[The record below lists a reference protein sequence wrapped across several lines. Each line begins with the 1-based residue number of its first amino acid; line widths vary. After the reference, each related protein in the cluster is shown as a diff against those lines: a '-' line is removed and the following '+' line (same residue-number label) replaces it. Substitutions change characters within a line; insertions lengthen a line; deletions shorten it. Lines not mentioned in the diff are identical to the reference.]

1 MINNEIKSFRW
12 ISFVSKRFA
21 SVDRKG
27 RSAVT
32 SFLATLGICV
42 GVMTLIVV
50 ISVMNGFQ
58 MSFIDSILEI
68 SSFHARVQN
77 IPQETEND
85 FFEFCDKNPQILSVT
100 PFYEAQALM
109 AGEKNGTLT
118 VIIRAVPQN
127 IYQYDEGFNKE
138 IILAEGEFDLGENA
152 QTKYSGKNAIVLGY
166 SLANHLGVTVGD
178 TVNLLMLS
186 GSSDVELFSED
197 RIFTVTGIFS
207 CGYQEINSG
216 YAFIS
221 INKAAEYFGKQSKK
235 SYGLKFVHYD
245 REMKIINQI
254 QKTFPDC
261 KADSWRN
268 YNRSFFSALKVEK
281 NMLMFLVALIFIVV
295 AVNIYNGMRR
305 IVFERKSEIAI
316 LSALG
321 AKKWGIKAV
330 FIFKGFVSG
339 FFGAIVGMILGIIIA
354 HNSDVVFTI
363 LSKIMFFFQ
372 YIFTAITEP
381 ENLMYIQENSTY
393 RIYAEIPARIF
404 PKEVAVIT
412 LFGIISP
419 LAASWA
425 ASKNVLKM
433 TVSEVLRYE

>member
-12 ISFVSKRFA
+12 ISFVSKRFS

-85 FFEFCDKNPQILSVT
+85 FFEFCDNNPQILSVT

-109 AGEKNGTLT
+109 AGEKNGTSS

-254 QKTFPDC
+254 QKNFPDC

-381 ENLMYIQENSTY
+381 ENLMYIQDNSTY

>member
-1 MINNEIKSFRW
+1 MINNEIRSFRW

-85 FFEFCDKNPQILSVT
+85 FFEFCDNNPQILSVT

-109 AGEKNGTLT
+109 AGEKNGTSS

-254 QKTFPDC
+254 QKNFPDC

>member
-1 MINNEIKSFRW
+1 M
-12 ISFVSKRFA
+12 V
-21 SVDRKG
+21 KG
-27 RSAVT
+27 S
-32 SFLATLGICV
+32 
-42 GVMTLIVV
+42 
-50 ISVMNGFQ
+50 
-58 MSFIDSILEI
+58 
-68 SSFHARVQN
+68 
-77 IPQETEND
+77 
-85 FFEFCDKNPQILSVT
+85 
-100 PFYEAQALM
+100 
-109 AGEKNGTLT
+109 
-118 VIIRAVPQN
+118 
-127 IYQYDEGFNKE
+127 
-138 IILAEGEFDLGENA
+138 FDLGEDE
-152 QTKYSGKNAIVLGY
+152 QSKYFGKNTIVLGY
-166 SLANHLGVTVGD
+166 SLANHLGVSVGD

-186 GSSDVELFSED
+186 GSSDVELFSDD
-197 RIFTVTGIFS
+197 RIFTISGIFS

-216 YAFIS
+216 YAFLS
-221 INKAAEYFGKQSKK
+221 INKALEYFGKDSKK
-235 SYGLKFVHYD
+235 NYGLKFVHYD
-245 REMKIINQI
+245 KEMKVINQI

-261 KADSWRN
+261 KAESWRN

-339 FFGAIVGMILGIIIA
+339 FFGAIVGMLLGILIA
-354 HNSDVVFTI
+354 RNSDVVFTI
-363 LSKIMFFFQ
+363 LSKVMYFFQ
-372 YIFTAITEP
+372 YVFTAITEP

-419 LAASWA
+419 LIASWA
-425 ASKNVLKM
+425 ASINVLKM

>member
-109 AGEKNGTLT
+109 AGEKNGTLS

-354 HNSDVVFTI
+354 HNSDVGFTI

>member
-254 QKTFPDC
+254 QKNFPDC

>member
-1 MINNEIKSFRW
+1 MINNEIKSLRW

-77 IPQETEND
+77 LNQEYEDD
-85 FFEFCDKNPQILSVT
+85 FLKFCDENSQILNVT

-109 AGEKNGTLT
+109 AGEKNGTSS

-127 IYQYDEGFNKE
+127 VYHNDEGFNKE
-138 IILAEGEFDLGENA
+138 IQMVKGSFDLGEDE
-152 QTKYSGKNAIVLGY
+152 QSKYFGKNTIVLGY
-166 SLANHLGVTVGD
+166 SLANHLGVSVGD

-186 GSSDVELFSED
+186 GSSNVELFSDD
-197 RIFTVTGIFS
+197 RIFTISGIFS

-216 YAFIS
+216 YAFLS
-221 INKAAEYFGKQSKK
+221 INKALEYFGKDSKK
-235 SYGLKFVHYD
+235 NYGLKFVHYD
-245 REMKIINQI
+245 KEMKVINQI

-261 KADSWRN
+261 KAESWRN

-339 FFGAIVGMILGIIIA
+339 FFGAIVGMLLGILIA
-354 HNSDVVFTI
+354 RNSDVVFTI
-363 LSKIMFFFQ
+363 LSKVMYFFQ
-372 YIFTAITEP
+372 YVFTAITEP

-419 LAASWA
+419 LIASWA
-425 ASKNVLKM
+425 ASINVLKM

>member
-21 SVDRKG
+21 SVDRKE

-109 AGEKNGTLT
+109 AGEKNGTLS

-254 QKTFPDC
+254 QKKFPDC

>member
-1 MINNEIKSFRW
+1 MINNEIRSFRW

-254 QKTFPDC
+254 QKNFPDC

>member
-1 MINNEIKSFRW
+1 MINNEIKSLRW

-27 RSAVT
+27 RAAVT

-77 IPQETEND
+77 LNQESEND
-85 FFEFCDKNPQILSVT
+85 FLKFCDKNPQVLCVT

-109 AGEKNGTLT
+109 AGEKNGTSS

-127 IYQYDEGFNKE
+127 IYQNDDGFQKE
-138 IILAEGEFDLGENA
+138 IQMIEGDFDLGENE
-152 QTKYSGKNAIVLGY
+152 QSKYFGNNTIVLGY
-166 SLANHLGVTVGD
+166 SLANHLGVSVGD
-178 TVNLLMLS
+178 CVNLLMLS

-197 RIFTVTGIFS
+197 RIFIVSGIFS

-216 YAFIS
+216 YAFLS
-221 INKAAEYFGKQSKK
+221 INKATDYFGKESKK
-235 SYGLKFVHYD
+235 SYGLKFAHYD

-254 QKTFPDC
+254 QKEFPDC
-261 KADSWRN
+261 KAESWRN

-305 IVFERKSEIAI
+305 VVFERKNEIAI

-321 AKKWGIKAV
+321 ARKWGIKAV
-330 FIFKGFVSG
+330 FIFKGFLSG
-339 FFGAIVGMILGIIIA
+339 FFGAITGMIFGIFIA
-354 HNSDVVFTI
+354 HNSDDVFTI